1 MRMRQFKSQQISR
14 LIVSDIDNHHCFHH
28 VFLDL
33 EVVQKPWQD
42 VDAEVGKIQNAMGS
56 GIDVS
61 FDCVGFDKTMS
72 TALNATRA
80 GGKVCLIGLAKSEM
94 TVALTPAAAR

>member
-1 MRMRQFKSQQISR
+1 MIINLFSLSK
-14 LIVSDIDNHHCFHH
+14 
-28 VFLDL
+28 VFLDF
-33 EVVQKPWQD
+33 EAVQKHWQD
-42 VDAEVGKIQNAMGS
+42 VDTDVGKIQNAMGS

-72 TALNATRA
+72 TALNATRP
-80 GGKVCLIGLAKSEM
+80 GGKVCLIGLAKTEM